1 VKFARFGEES
11 MILVLM
17 GPTGVGKTTIGK
29 GLAEGLGWAFA
40 DGDDFHSPA
49 NVEKM
54 ARGIGLEDADR
65 WPWLAA
71 IHDAMARWDQE
82 KRNVVLACSALKQ
95 AYREQLYRGPDV
107 KLVWLTGREALIRER
122 LRHRTGHFAS
132 ETLLSSQ
139 LAIAETPADAIT
151 VDVDR
156 PPAEIVALIRD
167 RLGRST
173 AD

>member
-11 MILVLM
+11 MILVIM

-29 GLAEGLGWAFA
+29 RLAERRGWAFA
-40 DGDDFHSPA
+40 DGDDFHSPS

-54 ARGIGLEDADR
+54 ARGVGLEDADR

-71 IHDAMARWDQE
+71 IHDAMARWDEE

-95 AYREQLYRGPDV
+95 AYRERLYRGPGV
-107 KLVWLTGREALIRER
+107 QFVWLTGREALIRER
-122 LRHRTGHFAS
+122 LQHRTGHFAS
-132 ETLLSSQ
+132 EALLSSQ

-156 PPAEIVALIRD
+156 PPEEVVALICG
-167 RLGRST
+167 RLGAST
-173 AD
+173 AG